1 MQHYNVEVW
10 YDYKDI
16 FGCDRT
22 ERYQAITVFADEL
35 NEAAVIRELGKI
47 YGVHRQNI
55 SIRDYKLER

>member
-16 FGCDRT
+16 FGRDCS
-22 ERYQAITVFADEL
+22 EQNQAITVFAEEL
-35 NEAAVIRELGKI
+35 NERSIIRELEKI

>member
-1 MQHYNVEVW
+1 MRHYNVEVW

-16 FGCDRT
+16 FGCERT

-35 NEAAVIRELGKI
+35 NEAAVIRELKKI

-55 SIRDYKLER
+55 SIREYKLER